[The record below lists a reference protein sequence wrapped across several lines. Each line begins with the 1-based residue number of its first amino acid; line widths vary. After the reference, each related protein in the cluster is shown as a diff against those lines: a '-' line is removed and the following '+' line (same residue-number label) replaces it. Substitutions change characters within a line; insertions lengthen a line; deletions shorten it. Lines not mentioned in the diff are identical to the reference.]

1 MDNNLGVS
9 CWLALPSD
17 SDRASVGSKREP
29 PGGTSSPR
37 GKSAILPLLPD
48 HLSRLLFAS
57 AEPRHLEADEVL
69 FAAGDAGDGCYRLE
83 SGLLKVVIS
92 SPQGDE
98 RILAILSPGAIAGEL
113 AAIDGRPRSA
123 SVVAIRA
130 CALSFVSHALFEGC
144 TRQHPE
150 IYHYLVN
157 VLAARLREADQ
168 ALAATSFMTVK
179 ARLARTLL
187 ELGELL
193 GERDDSGRVVIRHR
207 IHQDDL
213 AAMAGVARE
222 NVSRVI
228 SDWKRRKVIT
238 RSSGYYCLSD
248 TAVLRRSVDS

>member
-1 MDNNLGVS
+1 MDHNFEGS
-9 CWLALPSD
+9 CRLAIM
-17 SDRASVGSKREP
+17 SDRGRTTLGRVQEDAHGDRVTRA
-29 PGGTSSPR
+29 
-37 GKSAILPLLPD
+37 KSAILPRLPE
-48 HLSRLLFAS
+48 HLSKLLFAG
-57 AEPRHLEADEVL
+57 AEPRRLEAGEVL

-113 AAIDGRPRSA
+113 SAIDGRPRSA
-123 SVVAIRA
+123 SVAAVRD
-130 CALSFVSHALFEGC
+130 CELSFVSHALFEDC

-150 IYHYLVN
+150 IYRYLVN
-157 VLAARLREADQ
+157 VLAARLREADA

-193 GERDDSGRVVIRHR
+193 GEEDDAGRVVIRHR

-213 AAMAGVARE
+213 AALAGVARE

-238 RSSGYYCLSD
+238 RSSGYYVLSD